1 MGGSIVFLQ
10 LVFARAVDTHLH
22 FLASVQQAM
31 RLCRDSC
38 CASMTDDEHMM
49 LHRGNY
55 CTSPARHVRC
65 EQQGAC
71 PYRPAPVRQE
81 RAYMH
86 GERTASGQSCESRHA
101 FPMRNKHARHVLL
114 YYYGQSSPAPLRL
127 RRVRRSKA
135 NSPMDVIL

>member
-55 CTSPARHVRC
+55 CTSPAV
-65 EQQGAC
+65 
-71 PYRPAPVRQE
+71 YRYAS
-81 RAYMH
+81 
-86 GERTASGQSCESRHA
+86 ERTCTPHALSC
-101 FPMRNKHARHVLL
+101 LT
-114 YYYGQSSPAPLRL
+114 GGG
-127 RRVRRSKA
+127 
-135 NSPMDVIL
+135 